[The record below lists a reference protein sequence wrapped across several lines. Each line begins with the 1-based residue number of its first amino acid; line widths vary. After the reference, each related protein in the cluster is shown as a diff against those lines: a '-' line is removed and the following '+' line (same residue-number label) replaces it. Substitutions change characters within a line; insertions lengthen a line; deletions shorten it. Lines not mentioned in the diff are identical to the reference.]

1 VKRVKPSSLRRR
13 VVLAVLTI
21 MFFILTGTGS
31 FAQIDVDKMNEKERK
46 YLDGYCFYQKVLKKH
61 WIAELEEKVSDGVL
75 DAIREKAV
83 KDKDYKASSLSPEA
97 LSSLHRRGRAIYKK
111 KLAERYIKYVEPRL
125 FGQTDY
131 LPSEAYWTELP
142 FKADCEKI
150 YAEQAKQ
157 RAERAKQRQ
166 KEEREKAERQQRE
179 AQQRQAKV
187 KKLLEQ
193 PTQAMVHVPGGSFT
207 MGCALVERNCDRD
220 RRPHHRV
227 KVNDFEIGKYEVT
240 QELWAAVM
248 GTKVADCAQCPVE
261 EVRWD
266 AVQTFLKKLNEL
278 MGERYRLPT
287 EAEWEYAARGGQQS
301 KGYEYA
307 GSNEPDSVAW
317 YKENSGGH
325 SNQVGHKQPN
335 ELGIYDMSGNVSEWV
350 QDCWN
355 ANYVGAPSDGSAWQS
370 GDCGQR
376 VLRGGSWDNWP
387 GDLRSAVR
395 DWYSAGDR
403 FDDLGFRLAR
413 TLP

>member
-1 VKRVKPSSLRRR
+1 MP
-13 VVLAVLTI
+13 AVLTI
-21 MFFILTGTGS
+21 VFLILTGTGS
-31 FAQIDVDKMNEKERK
+31 FAQMDVDKMNVWERK
-46 YLDGYCFYQKVLKKH
+46 YLGDYCLYQKVLKKH

-97 LSSLHRRGRAIYKK
+97 LSALHRRGGAIYKK
-111 KLAERYIKYVEPRL
+111 KLAERYIKYLEPRL

-131 LPSEAYWTELP
+131 LSSEAYWTEP
-142 FKADCEKI
+142 PSKADCEKL
-150 YAEQAKQ
+150 YAERAKQ
-157 RAERAKQRQ
+157 RAEQAKQRQ

-193 PTQAMVHVPGGSFT
+193 PTQAMVHIPGGAFT

-227 KVNDFEIGKYEVT
+227 KVSDFEIGKYEVT

-248 GTKVADCAQCPVE
+248 GIKVADCAQCPVE
-261 EVRWD
+261 KVRWD
-266 AVQTFLKKLNEL
+266 AVQTFLKRLNEL
-278 MGERYRLPT
+278 TGERYRLPT

-307 GSNEPDSVAW
+307 GSNEPDAVAW
-317 YKENSGGH
+317 YTKNSGGH
-325 SNQVGHKQPN
+325 PNQVGQKQPN

-350 QDCWN
+350 QDCWH

-376 VLRGGSWDNWP
+376 VLRGGSWYNLP
-387 GDLRSAVR
+387 RNLRSAFRYRNPVGFR
-395 DWYSAGDR
+395 YYY
-403 FDDLGFRLAR
+403 LGFRLAR